1 MRKITAIITLGLFIL
16 ISGCSSADQVAP
28 TPTVSAIGSTS
39 EAATAALPTATS
51 QPPAPTATPT
61 PTPDPLSRYSLN
73 VELDYDTHV
82 GNVDQQLSYIN
93 ATGSELSEILLLVEP
108 NSYPNGF
115 SLGELTWENGEPI
128 SNYSLN
134 GRELLVPLPDILSP
148 GRAVGL
154 NLSYQ
159 LNLPNQDAPYGY
171 TERQTNLAD
180 WYPYVPPYLPGEG
193 WLVREDAFLGE
204 HLAYD
209 LAEFNVSVQ
218 LANAFSAQGR
228 ELVIAASSAPDLD
241 GSTYRYHHSPARNF
255 ALSVSDLYQV
265 LETQVG
271 DVQVKS
277 FSFPYHAQADIAALE
292 ESAKALTVFNE
303 LYGPYPH
310 QSLSVVEADFLDG
323 MEFDGLIFLSHA
335 FYDYYTGDQ
344 RSNLTIIAAHEV
356 AHQWFYGL
364 VGNDQALEPWLDE
377 ALSTFSEV
385 YFYENAYPDLIDW
398 YWENRI
404 NFHDPQGW
412 VDITIYEAEGYYPYR
427 YAVYL
432 RGAMFMDEL
441 RTLMGE
447 DAFLEF
453 LRAYLDRYNAR
464 QVSGDDF
471 FNLLA
476 EHTSADLSGLIETY
490 FSRR

>member
-1 MRKITAIITLGLFIL
+1 MRQITAIIALGLVIL
-16 ISGCSSADQVAP
+16 ISGCSAAGQVNP
-28 TPTVSAIGSTS
+28 TPTVNSTDPILESATANIPTETS
-39 EAATAALPTATS
+39 EVLEPS
-51 QPPAPTATPT
+51 ATPT
-61 PTPDPLSRYSLN
+61 PTPDPLSRYTLT
-73 VELDYDTHV
+73 VEMDYDTHV
-82 GNVDQQLSYIN
+82 VNVDQQISYIN
-93 ATGSELSEILLLVEP
+93 TTGSEISEILLLVEP

-115 SLGELTWENGEPI
+115 SLGDLTWEDGEPI

-134 GRELLVPLPDILSP
+134 ARELIIPLPDILIS
-148 GRAVGL
+148 GSAIGI
-154 NLSYQ
+154 NLSFQ
-159 LNLPNQDAPYGY
+159 LNLPNQNAPYGY
-171 TERQTNLAD
+171 TDRQTNLAD
-180 WYPYVPPYLPGEG
+180 WYPYVPPYIPGEG
-193 WLVREDAFLGE
+193 WLVRDDAFLGE

-209 LAEFNVSVQ
+209 LAEFIVEIQ
-218 LANAFSAQGR
+218 LVNSFSAEGR
-228 ELVIAASSAPDLD
+228 ELVLAASSAPELD
-241 GSTYRYHHSPARNF
+241 GEIYRYHHSPARNF
-255 ALSVSDLYQV
+255 AWTVSDLYQV
-265 LETQVG
+265 LETQVD
-271 DVQVKS
+271 DVLVKS
-277 FSFPYHAQADIAALE
+277 YSFPYHPQADVAALE

-310 QSLSVVEADFLDG
+310 QSFSVVEADFLDG

-377 ALSTFSEV
+377 ALSTFSEI
-385 YFYENAYPDLIDW
+385 YFYETAYPELVDW

-404 NFHDPQGW
+404 YFHDPQGW
-412 VDITIYEAEGYYPYR
+412 VDSTIYEAEGYYPYR

-432 RGAMFMDEL
+432 RGAMFLDEL
-441 RTLMGE
+441 RESMGE

-453 LRAYLDRYNAR
+453 LRAYLDLYNAR

-471 FNLLA
+471 FNLLS
-476 EHTSADLSGLIETY
+476 EHTSADLSGLIGTY

>member
-1 MRKITAIITLGLFIL
+1 MRQITATITLGLVFL
-16 ISGCSSADQVAP
+16 ISGCSAAAQVTSPPAVS
-28 TPTVSAIGSTS
+28 TVDSPPDS
-39 EAATAALPTATS
+39 PTAVIPTETS
-51 QPPAPTATPT
+51 PPPAPTATPT
-61 PTPDPLSRYSLN
+61 PVPDPLSKYTLSAQ
-73 VELDYDTHV
+73 LDYDTHLV
-82 GNVDQQLSYIN
+82 NVDQQISYVN
-93 ATGSELSEILLLVEP
+93 TTASELSELLLLVEP

-115 SLGELTWENGEPI
+115 SLGELTWENEEPI
-128 SNYSLN
+128 SNYTLT
-134 GRELLVPLPDILSP
+134 GRELIIPLPDILSP
-148 GRAVGL
+148 GSAVTV

-159 LNLPNQDAPYGY
+159 LNLPNQNAPYGY
-171 TERQTNLAD
+171 TERQANLSD
-180 WYPYVPPYLPGEG
+180 WYPYVPPYISSEG
-193 WLVREDAFLGE
+193 WLVRDDAFLGE

-209 LAEFNVSVQ
+209 LAEFMVAVQ

-241 GSTYRYHHSPARNF
+241 GNTYHYHHSPARNF

-271 DVQVKS
+271 NVQVKS
-277 FSFPYHAQADIAALE
+277 YSFPFHAQADIAALE
-292 ESAKALTVFNE
+292 ESAKALSIFNE
-303 LYGPYPH
+303 LFGPYPH

-364 VGNDQALEPWLDE
+364 VGNDQAMEPWLDE

-385 YFYENAYPDLIDW
+385 YFYENAYPELVDW
-398 YWENRI
+398 YWENRVY
-404 NFHDPQGW
+404 FHDPQGW
-412 VDITIYEAEGYYPYR
+412 VDSTIYEAEGYYPYR

-432 RGAMFMDEL
+432 RGALFLDEL
-441 RTLMGE
+441 RSLMGE
-447 DAFLEF
+447 VAFLEF
-453 LRAYLDRYNAR
+453 LRAYLDQYNAS
-464 QVSGDDF
+464 QVTGDDF
-471 FNLLA
+471 FNLLS
-476 EHTSADLSGLIETY
+476 EHTSADLSGLIGTY